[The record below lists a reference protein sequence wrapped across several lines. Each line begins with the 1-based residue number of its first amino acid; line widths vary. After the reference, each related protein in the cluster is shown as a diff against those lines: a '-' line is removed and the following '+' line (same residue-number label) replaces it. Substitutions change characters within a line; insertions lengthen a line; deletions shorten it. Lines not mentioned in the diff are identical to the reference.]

1 MSKIVVYVHGK
12 DGSAS
17 EAEHFRPLFQE
28 YEVTGFDYHSETPWE
43 ARNEFPEYFGKLL
56 ERFDSVILIANS
68 IGAYLSMCSLS
79 GELIEQAY
87 FISPIV
93 DMEQLILDM
102 LDWSGNTEEDLLR
115 RKEIPTEFGETL
127 SWDYLAYVR
136 ENPVNWQVPTK
147 IIYGEKDYMT
157 SLDTMTRFSDRTG
170 AKLTVMPEGEHW
182 FHTREQMQFLDR
194 WIKGEIR
201 EN

>member
-12 DGSAS
+12 GGNAGES
-17 EAEHFRPLFQE
+17 EHFRTFFPE
-28 YEVTGFDYHSETPWE
+28 CEVTGFDYHSETPW
-43 ARNEFPEYFGKLL
+43 AAKTEFPEYFGKLS
-56 ERFDSVILIANS
+56 EQFDSVILIANS

-79 GELIEQAY
+79 GELIEQAC

-102 LDWSGNTEEDLLR
+102 LDWSGNTECDLLR
-115 RKEIPTEFGETL
+115 RKKIPTEFGETL
-127 SWDYLAYVR
+127 SWDYLNYVR

-147 IIYGEKDYMT
+147 IIYGAKDYMT
-157 SLDTMTRFSDRTG
+157 SLDTMTGFAGRTG
-170 AKLTVMPEGEHW
+170 AELTVMPEGEHW
-182 FHTREQMQFLDR
+182 FHTSEQMQFLDR